1 MKEMTTSLDYEIQ
14 GEGTNDSVW
23 DIPGMRATDYH
34 MRKRGAKREGPSSP
48 SDSGASST
56 TEDSIESRQAKCARK
71 SSRRRKVLSA
81 RERNLR
87 RLESNERERMR
98 MHSLNDAFQELREV
112 IPHVNLDRK
121 LSKIETLTLAK
132 NYIKALTNVICEMR
146 GEPTPYKFDLASEEA
161 ETCEH
166 RSMDDKDACK
176 SCSRRSAPR
185 KGKQRLNASAQNNK
199 EDAHN
204 YVVVH
209 EEDEDDDDDDDERA
223 NEHVDDKSDLNN
235 LCLKESTD

>member
-1 MKEMTTSLDYEIQ
+1 MNKLLREMRSKVKEMTSSLDFDIQ

-23 DIPGMRATDYH
+23 DLPGMRASDYH

-56 TEDSIESRQAKCARK
+56 TEDSVESRRAKCARK

-81 RERNLR
+81 RERNMR

-146 GEPTPYKFDLASEEA
+146 GEPTPYKFEFISDENDVTACEHTSTHNKD
-161 ETCEH
+161 TCE
-166 RSMDDKDACK
+166 
-176 SCSRRSAPR
+176 SCIKRA
-185 KGKQRLNASAQNNK
+185 KQKKEKTSTIKEQDSEGISISHNEEEEVNK
-199 EDAHN
+199 E
-204 YVVVH
+204 
-209 EEDEDDDDDDDERA
+209 
-223 NEHVDDKSDLNN
+223 KSN
-235 LCLKESTD
+235 LCLC

>member
-1 MKEMTTSLDYEIQ
+1 MNKLLREMRSKVKEMTSSLDYEIQ

-23 DIPGMRATDYH
+23 DIPGMRASDYH
-34 MRKRGAKREGPSSP
+34 MRKRGAKRDGPSSP

-56 TEDSIESRQAKCARK
+56 TEDSVESRRAKCARK

-81 RERNLR
+81 RERNMR

-146 GEPTPYKFDLASEEA
+146 GEPTPYKFEFIADENDVSACEHTSTHKKDTCESCIKRAKQKKAKADTIEEQDLA
-161 ETCEH
+161 ETTT
-166 RSMDDKDACK
+166 SLKD
-176 SCSRRSAPR
+176 
-185 KGKQRLNASAQNNK
+185 
-199 EDAHN
+199 
-204 YVVVH
+204 
-209 EEDEDDDDDDDERA
+209 DEDVT
-223 NEHVDDKSDLNN
+223 NEKSDI
-235 LCLKESTD
+235 CLS

>member
-1 MKEMTTSLDYEIQ
+1 MTTSLDYDIQ

-34 MRKRGAKREGPSSP
+34 MRKRGAKREGPSSL

-56 TEDSIESRQAKCARK
+56 TEDSVESRQAKCARK

-146 GEPTPYKFDLASEEA
+146 GEPTPYKFDVTAEEA
-161 ETCEH
+161 EACEH
-166 RSMDDKDACK
+166 SSMDDKDACK
-176 SCSRRSAPR
+176 TCSRRSVTK
-185 KGKQRLNASAQNNK
+185 KGKQRLNNSAGPNGK
-199 EDAHN
+199 YSAHD
-204 YVVVH
+204 YVGVQDRKD
-209 EEDEDDDDDDDERA
+209 EEDDDGDDEEREGRHA
-223 NEHVDDKSDLNN
+223 DDKNDLNN
-235 LCLKESTD
+235 LCLAK